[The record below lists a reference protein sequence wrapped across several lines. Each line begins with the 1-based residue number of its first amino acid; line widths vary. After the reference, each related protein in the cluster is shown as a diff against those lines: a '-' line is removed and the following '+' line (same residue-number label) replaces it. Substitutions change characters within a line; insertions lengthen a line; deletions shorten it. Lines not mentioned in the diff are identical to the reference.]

1 VSLHDWDDLLEHVV
15 SELMEDKSVNKHAD
29 SLLFVSPLHRCQL
42 GKQGSIILIKGSTED
57 HIDRSPF
64 HLTLKALLD
73 DIWGK
78 LQLTQPDKVSGNHAE
93 DLVIAERIIKLQYIL
108 NEIVPIRIFNQAV

>member
-1 VSLHDWDDLLEHVV
+1 
-15 SELMEDKSVNKHAD
+15 MENESVNKHVD
-29 SLLFVSPLHRCQL
+29 SLLLVSPLHGCQL

-64 HLTLKALLD
+64 HLTFKALFD
-73 DIWGK
+73 NIGGK

-93 DLVIAERIIKLQYIL
+93 DLVIA
-108 NEIVPIRIFNQAV
+108 